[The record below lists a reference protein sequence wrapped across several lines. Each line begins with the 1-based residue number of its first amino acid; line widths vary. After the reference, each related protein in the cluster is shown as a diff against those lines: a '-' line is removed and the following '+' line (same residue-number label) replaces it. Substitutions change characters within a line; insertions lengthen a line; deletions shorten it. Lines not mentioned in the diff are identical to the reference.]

1 MGRNEARK
9 EIENNGLI
17 IISIGAVL
25 VYWFFDSL
33 LSGVVF
39 VRLLIASLIVTYGTF
54 TQYLINSQKSVQ
66 NALMMARNDMEE
78 QVKARTAELVT
89 ANEELKRSERIFH
102 TLAQVSPVGI
112 FRTDAQGDFVYV
124 NDRWC
129 EISGMPMEKALGK
142 NWADAIHSEE
152 RERVIRNWY
161 GSVRGNRPFN
171 LEYQFHRHDGS
182 STWVLGQATAEFGD
196 AGEIGGYVGTI
207 TDITER
213 KRAEEERMHLA
224 TAIEQTAEGLIVTN
238 RDWVIQYVNPA
249 VERMTGYGKSE
260 IIGKHSRIL
269 KSDKHDRA
277 FYKNIRDTLASG
289 EVWAGH
295 LVNRRKDGTFYDT
308 EVTSSPVLD
317 SACNII
323 SYVSI
328 QRDITREVRL
338 ERELRQAHKMEA
350 IGTLAGG
357 IAHDF
362 NNILMAIIGYT
373 EMALY
378 KTPEGTTP
386 VRRDLEQ
393 VLKAGYRARDLVNQI
408 LTFSH
413 QSDQERKV
421 IDIVPPV
428 KEALKLLRSSLPST
442 IEIRQD
448 IAIPPEKGV
457 ILADPTQIHQV
468 LMNLCTNAAHAMRDK
483 GGILSVSLSSVET
496 DADAYLVSRYPD
508 LKPGPYVRLTVG
520 DSGHGVDPSIL
531 ERIFDPYFTTKGPGE
546 GTGMG
551 LAVVQGIVNRHG
563 GMITV
568 NSEIGKGTTF
578 HALFPRIEQ
587 KIVPE
592 DMLAEALP
600 TGSERILFIDDEKP
614 LVDLGKG
621 MLESLGYSVT
631 IKTNSLEA
639 MEAFRAEPDAF
650 DLIITDVTMP
660 AMTDIELAKELMA
673 IRPDIPIILCTGFSE
688 LINEK
693 QAKEMGIQE
702 FVMKPFVIRKHAKT
716 IRKVLERK

>member
-1 MGRNEARK
+1 MERNEARK

-66 NALMMARNDMEE
+66 NALMMARNGMEE
-78 QVKARTAELVT
+78 QVKVRTAELVT
-89 ANEELKRSERIFH
+89 ANEDLKSSERLFH

-129 EISGMPMEKALGK
+129 EIAGMPMEKALGK
-142 NWADAIHSEE
+142 NWAEAIHSEE
-152 RERVIRNWY
+152 RERVVRKWY

-171 LEYQFHRHDGS
+171 LEYQFHRPDGS
-182 STWVLGQATAEFGD
+182 STWVLGQATAEFSD
-196 AGEIGGYVGTI
+196 AGEISGYVGTI

-249 VERMTGYGKSE
+249 VERMTGYSKSE

-277 FYKNIRDTLASG
+277 FYKNIRDTLARG

-317 SACNII
+317 SACNIMN
-323 SYVSI
+323 YVSI
-328 QRDITREVRL
+328 HRDITREVRL

-421 IDIVPPV
+421 IDMVPPV

-483 GGILSVSLSSVET
+483 GGILSVSLSSVE
-496 DADAYLVSRYPD
+496 ADAYLVSRYPD

-520 DSGHGVDPSIL
+520 DTGHGVAPSIL

-551 LAVVQGIVNRHG
+551 LAVVQGIVKRHG

-568 NSEIGKGTTF
+568 HSEIGKGTTF

-587 KIVPE
+587 EIVPE
-592 DMLAEALP
+592 ATAAEALP
-600 TGSERILFIDDEKP
+600 TGSERILFIDDEEP

-639 MEAFRAEPDAF
+639 LETFRARPDAF

-660 AMTDIELAKELMA
+660 AMTGIELAKELMA

-702 FVMKPFVIRKHAKT
+702 FVMKPFVIGKHAKT
-716 IRKVLERK
+716 IRKVLEQK

>member
-1 MGRNEARK
+1 
-9 EIENNGLI
+9 
-17 IISIGAVL
+17 
-25 VYWFFDSL
+25 
-33 LSGVVF
+33 
-39 VRLLIASLIVTYGTF
+39 
-54 TQYLINSQKSVQ
+54 
-66 NALMMARNDMEE
+66 
-78 QVKARTAELVT
+78 
-89 ANEELKRSERIFH
+89 
-102 TLAQVSPVGI
+102 
-112 FRTDAQGDFVYV
+112 
-124 NDRWC
+124 
-129 EISGMPMEKALGK
+129 
-142 NWADAIHSEE
+142 
-152 RERVIRNWY
+152 
-161 GSVRGNRPFN
+161 N
-171 LEYQFHRHDGS
+171 LEYQFRRSDGS
-182 STWVLGQATAEFGD
+182 STWVLGQATAEFRD
-196 AGEIGGYVGTI
+196 AGEISGYVGTI

-224 TAIEQTAEGLIVTN
+224 TAIEQMAEGLIVTN
-238 RDWVIQYVNPA
+238 KDWVIQYINPA
-249 VERMTGYGKSE
+249 VERMSGYSRSE
-260 IIGKHSRIL
+260 LIGKHSRIL

-277 FYKNIRDTLASG
+277 FYKNIRETLARG

-295 LVNRRKDGTFYDT
+295 LVNRKKDGAFYET

-317 SACNII
+317 SAGNIMN
-323 SYVSI
+323 YVSI
-328 QRDITREVRL
+328 HRDITREMRL

-378 KTPEGTTP
+378 KMPEGTTP

-421 IDIVPPV
+421 IDIVPTV

-483 GGILSVSLSSVET
+483 GGILSVSLASVEAAT
-496 DADAYLVSRYPD
+496 YLVSRYPD

-520 DSGHGVDPSIL
+520 DTGHGVDPSIL

-551 LAVVQGIVNRHG
+551 LAVVQGIVKRHG

-568 NSEIGKGTTF
+568 QSEIGKGTSF
-578 HALFPRIEQ
+578 HLLFPRIEQ
-587 KIVPE
+587 EIAQEAMV
-592 DMLAEALP
+592 AEVLP
-600 TGSERILFIDDEKP
+600 RGRERILFVDDEKP

-639 MEAFRAEPDAF
+639 LETFRAQPDAF
-650 DLIITDVTMP
+650 DLTITDVTMP
-660 AMTDIELAKELMA
+660 GMTGIELAKELMA
-673 IRPDIPIILCTGFSE
+673 IRSDIPIILCTGFSE
-688 LINEK
+688 LIDEK
-693 QAKEMGIQE
+693 HAKEMGIRE
-702 FVMKPFVIRKHAKT
+702 FVMKPFVIGKHAKA
-716 IRKVLERK
+716 IRKVLEEKR

>member
-1 MGRNEARK
+1 
-9 EIENNGLI
+9 
-17 IISIGAVL
+17 
-25 VYWFFDSL
+25 
-33 LSGVVF
+33 
-39 VRLLIASLIVTYGTF
+39 
-54 TQYLINSQKSVQ
+54 
-66 NALMMARNDMEE
+66 
-78 QVKARTAELVT
+78 
-89 ANEELKRSERIFH
+89 
-102 TLAQVSPVGI
+102 
-112 FRTDAQGDFVYV
+112 
-124 NDRWC
+124 
-129 EISGMPMEKALGK
+129 
-142 NWADAIHSEE
+142 
-152 RERVIRNWY
+152 
-161 GSVRGNRPFN
+161 SVRGNHPFN
-171 LEYQFHRHDGS
+171 LEYQFRRSDGS
-182 STWVLGQATAEFGD
+182 STWVLGQATAEFRD
-196 AGEIGGYVGTI
+196 AEEISGYVGTI

-224 TAIEQTAEGLIVTN
+224 TAIEQMAEGLIVTN
-238 RDWVIQYVNPA
+238 KDWVIQYINPA
-249 VERMTGYGKSE
+249 VERMSGYSRSE
-260 IIGKHSRIL
+260 LIGKHSRIL

-277 FYKNIRDTLASG
+277 FYKNIRETLARG

-295 LVNRRKDGTFYDT
+295 LVNRKKDGAFYET

-317 SACNII
+317 SAGNIMN
-323 SYVSI
+323 YVSI
-328 QRDITREVRL
+328 HRDITREMRL

-378 KTPEGTTP
+378 KMPEGTTP

-393 VLKAGYRARDLVNQI
+393 VRKAGYRARDLVNQI

-421 IDIVPPV
+421 IDIVPTV

-483 GGILSVSLSSVET
+483 GGILSVSLASVEAAT
-496 DADAYLVSRYPD
+496 YLVSRYPD

-520 DSGHGVDPSIL
+520 DTGHGVDPSIL

-551 LAVVQGIVNRHG
+551 LAVVQGIVKRHG

-568 NSEIGKGTTF
+568 QSEIGKGTSF
-578 HALFPRIEQ
+578 HLLFPRIEQ
-587 KIVPE
+587 EIAQEAMV
-592 DMLAEALP
+592 AEVLP
-600 TGSERILFIDDEKP
+600 RGRERILFVDDEKS

-639 MEAFRAEPDAF
+639 LETFRAQPDAF

-660 AMTDIELAKELMA
+660 GMTGIELAKELIT

-688 LINEK
+688 LIDEK
-693 QAKEMGIQE
+693 HAKEMGIRE
-702 FVMKPFVIRKHAKT
+702 FVMKPFVIGKHAKA
-716 IRKVLERK
+716 IRKVLEEKR

>member
-1 MGRNEARK
+1 MERNETRR

-25 VYWFFDSL
+25 VYWFFDAL

-54 TQYLINSQKSVQ
+54 TQYLINSHKSVQ
-66 NALMMARNDMEE
+66 NALKKARNGMEE
-78 QVKARTAELVT
+78 QVKERTAELMSV
-89 ANEELKRSERIFH
+89 NEDLRRSERLFH

-112 FRTDAQGDFVYV
+112 FRTDAEGDFVYV

-129 EISGMPMEKALGK
+129 EIAGMPMEKALGK
-142 NWADAIHSEE
+142 NWGEAIHSEE
-152 RERVIRNWY
+152 RERVIKTWY
-161 GSVRGNRPFN
+161 GSVRANRPFN
-171 LEYQFHRHDGS
+171 LEYQFHRPDGS
-182 STWVLGQATAEFGD
+182 STYVLGQATAEISD
-196 AGEIGGYVGTI
+196 TGEISGYVGTI

-224 TAIEQTAEGLIVTN
+224 TAIEQTAEGLIVAN

-249 VERMTGYGKSE
+249 VERMTGYSKSE
-260 IIGKHSRIL
+260 LIGKHSRIL
-269 KSDKHDRA
+269 KSDKHDRT
-277 FYKNIRDTLASG
+277 FYRNIRDTLGRG
-289 EVWAGH
+289 EVWSGH
-295 LVNRRKDGTFYDT
+295 LVNRRKDGTLYET
-308 EVTSSPVLD
+308 EITSSPVLN
-317 SACNII
+317 SAGRII
-323 SYVSI
+323 NYVSI
-328 QRDITREVRL
+328 HRDITREVRL

-378 KTPEGTTP
+378 KIPEGTTP

-421 IDIVPPV
+421 IDIVPTV

-457 ILADPTQIHQV
+457 ILANPTQIHQV

-483 GGILSVSLSSVET
+483 GGVLSVSLSGVEAAT
-496 DADAYLVSRYPD
+496 YLVSRYPD
-508 LKPGPYVRLTVG
+508 LKKGPYVRLTVG
-520 DSGHGVDPSIL
+520 DTGHGVDPSIL

-551 LAVVQGIVNRHG
+551 LAVVQGIVKRHG

-568 NSEIGKGTTF
+568 HSELGKGTTF

-587 KIVPE
+587 EIVPE
-592 DMLAEALP
+592 ATVAEALP
-600 TGSERILFIDDEKP
+600 LGNERILFIDDEKP

-631 IKTNSLEA
+631 TKTSSLEA
-639 MEAFRAEPDAF
+639 LETFRAKPDAF
-650 DLIITDVTMP
+650 DLVITDVTMP
-660 AMTDIELAKELMA
+660 AMTGIELAKELMA

-693 QAKEMGIQE
+693 RAKEMGIQE
-702 FVMKPFVIRKHAKT
+702 FVMKPFVIGKHSKT
-716 IRKVLERK
+716 IRGVLDKKR

>member
-1 MGRNEARK
+1 MERNTARK

-33 LSGVVF
+33 LSGVIF

-66 NALMMARNDMEE
+66 NALLMARNDMEE
-78 QVKARTAELVT
+78 QMMARTAELVR

-129 EISGMPMEKALGK
+129 EISGIPMEKALGK

-171 LEYQFHRHDGS
+171 LEYQFHRPDGS

-238 RDWVIQYVNPA
+238 RDWVIQYINPA
-249 VERMTGYGKSE
+249 VERMTGYSKSE

-277 FYKNIRDTLASG
+277 FYKNIRDTLARG

-587 KIVPE
+587 EIVPE

-600 TGSERILFIDDEKP
+600 TGSERILFIDDEKT

-639 MEAFRAEPDAF
+639 LETFRAEPDAF
-650 DLIITDVTMP
+650 DLVITDVTMP
-660 AMTDIELAKELMA
+660 AMTGIELAKELMA

-702 FVMKPFVIRKHAKT
+702 FVMKPFVIGKHAKT

>member
-66 NALMMARNDMEE
+66 NTLMIARNEMEE

-129 EISGMPMEKALGK
+129 EISGIPMEKALGK

-171 LEYQFHRHDGS
+171 LEYQFHRPDGS

-249 VERMTGYGKSE
+249 VERMTGYSKSE

-277 FYKNIRDTLASG
+277 FYKNIRDTLARG

-295 LVNRRKDGTFYDT
+295 LVNRRKDGNFYDT

-328 QRDITREVRL
+328 HRDITREVRL

-587 KIVPE
+587 EIVPE

-600 TGSERILFIDDEKP
+600 TGSERILFIDDEKT

-639 MEAFRAEPDAF
+639 LETFRAEPDAF
-650 DLIITDVTMP
+650 DLVITDVTMP
-660 AMTDIELAKELMA
+660 AMTGIELAKELMA

-702 FVMKPFVIRKHAKT
+702 FVMKPFVIGKHAKT

>member
-1 MGRNEARK
+1 MERNETRK

-54 TQYLINSQKSVQ
+54 TQYLINSHKAVQ
-66 NALMMARNDMEE
+66 SALNKAHNGMEE

-89 ANEELKRSERIFH
+89 ANEELKRSERLFH

-129 EISGMPMEKALGK
+129 KIAGMPMEKALGK

-152 RERVIRNWY
+152 RERVVRKWY
-161 GSVRGNRPFN
+161 GSVRGNLPFN
-171 LEYQFHRHDGS
+171 LEYQFHRPDGS
-182 STWVLGQATAEFGD
+182 STCVLGQATAEFSD
-196 AGEIGGYVGTI
+196 AGEISGYVGTI

-249 VERMTGYGKSE
+249 VEHMTGYSKSE

-269 KSDKHDRA
+269 KSDKHDGA
-277 FYKNIRDTLASG
+277 FYKNIRDTLTRG

-295 LVNRRKDGTFYDT
+295 LVNRRKDGTLYET

-323 SYVSI
+323 NYVSI
-328 QRDITREVRL
+328 HRDITREVRL

-378 KTPEGTTP
+378 KIPEGTTP

-408 LTFSH
+408 LTFS
-413 QSDQERKV
+413 QERKV
-421 IDIVPPV
+421 IDIIPTV

-448 IAIPPEKGV
+448 IAIPPEKGI

-483 GGILSVSLSSVET
+483 GGILSVSLSSVE
-496 DADAYLVSRYPD
+496 ADAYLVSRYPD
-508 LKPGPYVRLTVG
+508 LEPGPYVRLTVG
-520 DSGHGVDPSIL
+520 DTGHGVDPSIL

-551 LAVVQGIVNRHG
+551 LAVVQGIVKRHG

-568 NSEIGKGTTF
+568 HSEIGKGTTF

-587 KIVPE
+587 EIVPE
-592 DMLAEALP
+592 ATAAEALP
-600 TGSERILFIDDEKP
+600 LGSERILFIDDEKP

-631 IKTNSLEA
+631 TKTSSLEA
-639 MEAFRAEPDAF
+639 LEAFRAEPDAF
-650 DLIITDVTMP
+650 DLVITDVTMP
-660 AMTDIELAKELMA
+660 SMTGIELAKELMA

-693 QAKEMGIQE
+693 RAKEMGIQE
-702 FVMKPFVIRKHAKT
+702 FVMKPFVIGKHAKT
-716 IRKVLERK
+716 IRKVLEQK

>member
-1 MGRNEARK
+1 MERNKARK

-78 QVKARTAELVT
+78 QVKARTAELVR

-129 EISGMPMEKALGK
+129 GISGIPMEKALGK

-161 GSVRGNRPFN
+161 GSVRENRPFN
-171 LEYQFHRHDGS
+171 LEYQFHHLPDGS

-249 VERMTGYGKSE
+249 VERMTGYSKSE

-269 KSDKHDRA
+269 KSDKHDRV
-277 FYKNIRDTLASG
+277 FYKNIRDTLARG

-328 QRDITREVRL
+328 HRDITREVRL

-448 IAIPPEKGV
+448 IVIPPEKGV

-483 GGILSVSLSSVET
+483 GGILSVSLSSVE
-496 DADAYLVSRYPD
+496 ADAYLVSRYPD
-508 LKPGPYVRLTVG
+508 LKLGPYVRLTVG
-520 DSGHGVDPSIL
+520 DSGHGVDPSLL

-551 LAVVQGIVNRHG
+551 LAVVQGIVKRHG

-568 NSEIGKGTTF
+568 HSEIGKGTTF

-587 KIVPE
+587 EIVPE

-614 LVDLGKG
+614 LVDLGKE

-639 MEAFRAEPDAF
+639 LETFRAKPDAF

-660 AMTDIELAKELMA
+660 AMTGIELAKELMA

-702 FVMKPFVIRKHAKT
+702 FVMKPFVIGKHAKI

>member
-1 MGRNEARK
+1 
-9 EIENNGLI
+9 
-17 IISIGAVL
+17 
-25 VYWFFDSL
+25 
-33 LSGVVF
+33 
-39 VRLLIASLIVTYGTF
+39 
-54 TQYLINSQKSVQ
+54 
-66 NALMMARNDMEE
+66 
-78 QVKARTAELVT
+78 
-89 ANEELKRSERIFH
+89 
-102 TLAQVSPVGI
+102 
-112 FRTDAQGDFVYV
+112 
-124 NDRWC
+124 
-129 EISGMPMEKALGK
+129 
-142 NWADAIHSEE
+142 
-152 RERVIRNWY
+152 
-161 GSVRGNRPFN
+161 
-171 LEYQFHRHDGS
+171 
-182 STWVLGQATAEFGD
+182 
-196 AGEIGGYVGTI
+196 
-207 TDITER
+207 
-213 KRAEEERMHLA
+213 
-224 TAIEQTAEGLIVTN
+224 
-238 RDWVIQYVNPA
+238 
-249 VERMTGYGKSE
+249 MTGYSKSE
-260 IIGKHSRIL
+260 LIGKHSRIL
-269 KSDKHDRA
+269 KSDKHDRD
-277 FYKNIRDTLASG
+277 FYRNIRDTLARG

-295 LVNRRKDGTFYDT
+295 LVNRRKDGTLYET

-323 SYVSI
+323 NYVSI
-328 QRDITREVRL
+328 HRDITREVKL

-421 IDIVPPV
+421 IDIVPTV

-457 ILADPTQIHQV
+457 TLADPTQIHQV

-483 GGILSVSLSSVET
+483 GGILSVSLSSVE
-496 DADAYLVSRYPD
+496 ADAYLVSRYPD

-520 DSGHGVDPSIL
+520 DTGHGVDPSIL

-551 LAVVQGIVNRHG
+551 LAVVQGIVKRHG

-568 NSEIGKGTTF
+568 HSELGKGTTF

-587 KIVPE
+587 EIVPE
-592 DMLAEALP
+592 ATAAEALP
-600 TGSERILFIDDEKP
+600 LGSERILFIDDEKP

-631 IKTNSLEA
+631 TKTSSLEA
-639 MEAFRAEPDAF
+639 LEAFRAEPDAF
-650 DLIITDVTMP
+650 DLVITDVTMP
-660 AMTDIELAKELMA
+660 SMTGIELAKELMA

-702 FVMKPFVIRKHAKT
+702 FVMKPFVIGKHAKT
-716 IRKVLERK
+716 IRKALEQKR

>member
-1 MGRNEARK
+1 MERNTARK

-78 QVKARTAELVT
+78 QVKARTAELVR

-129 EISGMPMEKALGK
+129 EISGMPIEKALGK

-161 GSVRGNRPFN
+161 GSVRENHPFN
-171 LEYQFHRHDGS
+171 LEYQFHRPDGS

-249 VERMTGYGKSE
+249 VERMTGYSKSE

-269 KSDKHDRA
+269 KSDKHDRV
-277 FYKNIRDTLASG
+277 FYKNIRDTLARG

-328 QRDITREVRL
+328 HRDITREVRL

-373 EMALY
+373 EIALY

-587 KIVPE
+587 EIVPE

-600 TGSERILFIDDEKP
+600 TGSERLLFSDDEKT
-614 LVDLGKG
+614 LVDLGTG

-639 MEAFRAEPDAF
+639 LETFRAEPDAF
-650 DLIITDVTMP
+650 DLVITDVTMP
-660 AMTDIELAKELMA
+660 AMTGIELAKELMA

-702 FVMKPFVIRKHAKT
+702 FVMKPFVIGKHAKT

>member
-1 MGRNEARK
+1 MERNTARK

-33 LSGVVF
+33 LSGVIF
-39 VRLLIASLIVTYGTF
+39 VRLLIASLIVTYGTL
-54 TQYLINSQKSVQ
+54 TQYLINSHKAVQ
-66 NALMMARNDMEE
+66 SALKKAHNGMEE

-129 EISGMPMEKALGK
+129 EIAGMPMEKALGK

-171 LEYQFHRHDGS
+171 LEYQFHRPDGS

-238 RDWVIQYVNPA
+238 REWVIQYVNPA
-249 VERMTGYGKSE
+249 VERMTGYSKSE

-277 FYKNIRDTLASG
+277 FYKNIRETLARG

-568 NSEIGKGTTF
+568 NSEIGKGTSF

-587 KIVPE
+587 EIVPE

-600 TGSERILFIDDEKP
+600 TGSERILFIDDEKT

-639 MEAFRAEPDAF
+639 LETFLAEPDAF
-650 DLIITDVTMP
+650 DLVITDVTMP
-660 AMTDIELAKELMA
+660 AMTGIELAKELMA

-702 FVMKPFVIRKHAKT
+702 FVMKPFVIGKHAKT

>member
-1 MGRNEARK
+1 MEENWARK

-17 IISIGAVL
+17 IISIAAVL

-33 LSGVVF
+33 LSGIVF

-54 TQYLINSQKSVQ
+54 TQYLINSHKAVQ
-66 NALMMARNDMEE
+66 RELRKAHNGMEE
-78 QVKARTAELVT
+78 QVKARTAELLTV
-89 ANEELKRSERIFH
+89 NEELEKSERLFH

-112 FRTDAQGDFVYV
+112 FRTDAEGDLIYV

-129 EISGMPMEKALGK
+129 EIAGMPMEIAVGR
-142 NWADAIHSEE
+142 NWAD
-152 RERVIRNWY
+152 VIRPEDRESVVKKLY
-161 GSVRGNRPFN
+161 QSVRGNHPFN
-171 LEYQFHRHDGS
+171 LEYQFRRSDGS
-182 STWVLGQATAEFGD
+182 STWVLGQATAEFLD
-196 AGEIGGYVGTI
+196 AGEVSGYVGTI

-224 TAIEQTAEGLIVTN
+224 TAIEQMAEGLIVTN
-238 RDWVIQYVNPA
+238 KDWVIQYINPA
-249 VERMTGYGKSE
+249 VERMSGYSKSE
-260 IIGKHSRIL
+260 LIGKHSRIL

-277 FYKNIRDTLASG
+277 FYKNIRETLARG

-295 LVNRRKDGTFYDT
+295 LVNRKKDGAFYET

-317 SACNII
+317 SAGNIMN
-323 SYVSI
+323 YVSI
-328 QRDITREVRL
+328 HRDITREVRL

-378 KTPEGTTP
+378 KMPEGTTP

-457 ILADPTQIHQV
+457 ILADPTQMHQV

-483 GGILSVSLSSVET
+483 GGILSVSLASVEAAT
-496 DADAYLVSRYPD
+496 YLVSRYPD
-508 LKPGPYVRLTVG
+508 LKPGPYVRLTVS
-520 DSGHGVDPSIL
+520 DTGHGVDPSIL

-551 LAVVQGIVNRHG
+551 LAVVQGIVKRHG

-568 NSEIGKGTTF
+568 QSEIGKGTTF

-587 KIVPE
+587 EIAQEAMV
-592 DMLAEALP
+592 AEALP
-600 TGSERILFIDDEKP
+600 TGRERILFVDDEKP

-621 MLESLGYSVT
+621 MLEPLGYSVT

-639 MEAFRAEPDAF
+639 LETFRAQPDAF

-660 AMTDIELAKELMA
+660 GMTGIELAKEVMT

-688 LINEK
+688 LIDEK
-693 QAKEMGIQE
+693 QAKEMGIRE
-702 FVMKPFVIRKHAKT
+702 FVMKPFVIGKHAKA
-716 IRKVLERK
+716 IRKVLEDKR

>member
-66 NALMMARNDMEE
+66 NALMMARNGMEE
-78 QVKARTAELVT
+78 QVKVRTAELVT
-89 ANEELKRSERIFH
+89 ANEDLKRSERLFH

-129 EISGMPMEKALGK
+129 EIAGMPMEKALGK

-152 RERVIRNWY
+152 RERIVRKWY
-161 GSVRGNRPFN
+161 GGVRGNRPFN
-171 LEYQFHRHDGS
+171 LEYQFHRPDGS
-182 STWVLGQATAEFGD
+182 STWVLGQATAEFSD
-196 AGEIGGYVGTI
+196 AGEISGYVGTI

-249 VERMTGYGKSE
+249 VERMTGYSKSE

-277 FYKNIRDTLASG
+277 FYKNIRDTLARG

-317 SACNII
+317 SACNIMN
-323 SYVSI
+323 YVSI
-328 QRDITREVRL
+328 HRDITREVRL

-421 IDIVPPV
+421 IDMVPPV

-483 GGILSVSLSSVET
+483 GGILSVSLSSVE
-496 DADAYLVSRYPD
+496 ADAYLVSRYPD

-520 DSGHGVDPSIL
+520 DTGHGVAPSIL

-551 LAVVQGIVNRHG
+551 LAVVQGIVKRHG

-568 NSEIGKGTTF
+568 HSEIGKGTTF

-587 KIVPE
+587 EIVPE
-592 DMLAEALP
+592 ATAAEALP
-600 TGSERILFIDDEKP
+600 TGSERILFIDDEEP
-614 LVDLGKG
+614 LVDLGMG

-639 MEAFRAEPDAF
+639 LETFRAKPDAF

-660 AMTDIELAKELMA
+660 AMTGIELAKELMA

-693 QAKEMGIQE
+693 QAKEMGIRE
-702 FVMKPFVIRKHAKT
+702 FVMKPFVIGKHAKT
-716 IRKVLERK
+716 IRKVLEQK

>member
-1 MGRNEARK
+1 MERNETRK
-9 EIENNGLI
+9 EIENHGLI

-25 VYWFFDSL
+25 VYWIFDSL

-54 TQYLINSQKSVQ
+54 TQYLINSHKSVQ
-66 NALMMARNDMEE
+66 NALMMARNGMEE
-78 QVKARTAELVT
+78 QVKARTAELMT
-89 ANEELKRSERIFH
+89 ANEDLKRSERLFH

-112 FRTDAQGDFVYV
+112 LRTDAQGDFVYV

-129 EISGMPMEKALGK
+129 EIAGMPMEKALGK
-142 NWADAIHSEE
+142 NWAEAVHSEE
-152 RERVIRNWY
+152 RERVIRKWY
-161 GSVRGNRPFN
+161 GSVRANRPFN
-171 LEYQFHRHDGS
+171 LEYQFHRPDGS
-182 STWVLGQATAEFGD
+182 STWVLGQATAEISD
-196 AGEIGGYVGTI
+196 TGEISGYVGTI

-224 TAIEQTAEGLIVTN
+224 TAIEQTAEGLIVAN

-249 VERMTGYGKSE
+249 VERMTGYSKSE
-260 IIGKHSRIL
+260 LIGKHSRIL
-269 KSDKHDRA
+269 KSDKHDRD
-277 FYKNIRDTLASG
+277 FYRNIRDTLGRG
-289 EVWAGH
+289 EVWSGH
-295 LVNRRKDGTFYDT
+295 LVNRRKDGTFYET
-308 EVTSSPVLD
+308 EITSSPVLN
-317 SACNII
+317 SAGKII
-323 SYVSI
+323 NYVSI
-328 QRDITREVRL
+328 HRDITREVRL

-378 KTPEGTTP
+378 KIPEGTTP

-421 IDIVPPV
+421 IDIVPTV

-448 IAIPPEKGV
+448 IAIPSEKGV
-457 ILADPTQIHQV
+457 ILANPTQIHQV

-483 GGILSVSLSSVET
+483 GGILSVSLSGIE
-496 DADAYLVSRYPD
+496 ADTYLVSRYPD
-508 LKPGPYVRLTVG
+508 LKQGPYVRLTVG
-520 DSGHGVDPSIL
+520 DTGHGVDPSIL

-551 LAVVQGIVNRHG
+551 LAVVQGIVKRHG

-568 NSEIGKGTTF
+568 HSELGKGTTF

-587 KIVPE
+587 EIVPE
-592 DMLAEALP
+592 TTVAEALP
-600 TGSERILFIDDEKP
+600 SGNERILFIDDEEP

-631 IKTNSLEA
+631 TKTSSLEA
-639 MEAFRAEPDAF
+639 LEAFRAKPDAF
-650 DLIITDVTMP
+650 DLVITDVTMP
-660 AMTDIELAKELMA
+660 AMTGIELAKELMA

-693 QAKEMGIQE
+693 RAKEMGIQE
-702 FVMKPFVIRKHAKT
+702 FVMKPFVIGKHSKT
-716 IRKVLERK
+716 IRKVLEQKR

>member
-1 MGRNEARK
+1 MERSNTCK
-9 EIENNGLI
+9 EIEKNGLI
-17 IISIGAVL
+17 IISIAAVL

-54 TQYLINSQKSVQ
+54 TQYLINSHKAVQ
-66 NALMMARNDMEE
+66 SALQRAHNGMEA

-89 ANEELKRSERIFH
+89 SNEELKRSEKLFH

-112 FRTDAQGDFVYV
+112 FRTDAEGDYIYV

-129 EISGMPMEKALGK
+129 DIAGMPMEIALGK
-142 NWADAIHSEE
+142 NWADAVRSEE
-152 RERVIRNWY
+152 RESVVRKWY

-171 LEYQFHRHDGS
+171 LEYQFCRPDGT
-182 STWVLGQATAEFGD
+182 STWVLGQVTAEFSD
-196 AGEIGGYVGTI
+196 AGEISGYVGTI
-207 TDITER
+207 TDISER

-224 TAIEQTAEGLIVTN
+224 MAIDQTAEGLIVTN

-249 VERMTGYGKSE
+249 VERMTGYSKSE
-260 IIGKHSRIL
+260 LVGKHSRIL
-269 KSDKHDRA
+269 KSDKHNRA
-277 FYKNIRDTLASG
+277 FHKNIRDTLARG

-295 LVNRRKDGTFYDT
+295 LVNRRKDGALYET

-317 SACNII
+317 SAGDLIN
-323 SYVSI
+323 YVSI
-328 QRDITREVRL
+328 ERDITREVRL

-378 KTPEGTTP
+378 KIPEGTTQ

-421 IDIVPPV
+421 IDIVPTV

-442 IEIRQD
+442 VEIRQD

-483 GGILSVSLSSVET
+483 GGVLSVSL
-496 DADAYLVSRYPD
+496 RM
-508 LKPGPYVRLTVG
+508 R
-520 DSGHGVDPSIL
+520 
-531 ERIFDPYFTTKGPGE
+531 
-546 GTGMG
+546 
-551 LAVVQGIVNRHG
+551 
-563 GMITV
+563 
-568 NSEIGKGTTF
+568 
-578 HALFPRIEQ
+578 
-587 KIVPE
+587 
-592 DMLAEALP
+592 
-600 TGSERILFIDDEKP
+600 
-614 LVDLGKG
+614 
-621 MLESLGYSVT
+621 
-631 IKTNSLEA
+631 
-639 MEAFRAEPDAF
+639 
-650 DLIITDVTMP
+650 
-660 AMTDIELAKELMA
+660 
-673 IRPDIPIILCTGFSE
+673 
-688 LINEK
+688 
-693 QAKEMGIQE
+693 
-702 FVMKPFVIRKHAKT
+702 
-716 IRKVLERK
+716 

>member
-1 MGRNEARK
+1 MKRSQTRK

-17 IISIGAVL
+17 IISIAAVL
-25 VYWFFDSL
+25 IYWFFDSL
-33 LSGVVF
+33 LSGIVF

-54 TQYLINSQKSVQ
+54 TQYLINSQKAVQ
-66 NALMMARNDMEE
+66 SALKTAHNDMEE
-78 QVKARTAELVT
+78 QVKARTAELVM
-89 ANEELKRSERIFH
+89 ANEELKRSEKLFH

-112 FRTDAQGDFVYV
+112 FRTDAQGDFIYV

-129 EISGMPMEKALGK
+129 EIAGLPMEMALGK
-142 NWADAIHSEE
+142 NWAEAISFGE
-152 RERVIRNWY
+152 RESVRRNWY
-161 GSVRGNRPFN
+161 RSFQENRPFN
-171 LEYQFHRHDGS
+171 LEYQFHRPDGS
-182 STWVLGQATAEFGD
+182 STWVLGQATAEFND
-196 AGEIGGYVGTI
+196 AGEISGYVGTI

-213 KRAEEERMHLA
+213 KRAEEERMHLV

-238 RDWVIQYVNPA
+238 KDWVIQYVNPA
-249 VERMTGYGKSE
+249 VERMTGYSKSE
-260 IIGKHSRIL
+260 LIGKHSRLL
-269 KSDKHDRA
+269 KSDNHDMA
-277 FYKNIRDTLASG
+277 FHKNIRDTLARG

-295 LVNRRKDGTFYDT
+295 LLNRRKDGSFYET

-317 SACNII
+317 SAGNII
-323 SYVSI
+323 NYVSI
-328 QRDITREVRL
+328 HRDITREVRL
-338 ERELRQAHKMEA
+338 ERELRQSHKMEA

-378 KTPEGTTP
+378 KIPEGTAQ

-421 IDIVPPV
+421 IDIVPTI

-448 IAIPPEKGV
+448 IAISPEKRV

-483 GGILSVSLSSVET
+483 GGILSVSLSNVK
-496 DADAYLVSRYPD
+496 ADAYLVSRHPD
-508 LKPGPYVRLTVG
+508 MKPGPYVRLTVG
-520 DSGHGVDPSIL
+520 DTGHGVDPSIL

-551 LAVVQGIVNRHG
+551 LAVVQGIVKRHG

-568 NSEIGKGTTF
+568 HSEIGKGTTF
-578 HALFPRIEQ
+578 HAFFPRIEQ
-587 KIVPE
+587 EIAPE
-592 DMLAEALP
+592 AMVTEMLP
-600 TGSERILFIDDEKP
+600 TGSERILFVDDEKP

-639 MEAFRAEPDAF
+639 LETFRAKPDAF

-660 AMTDIELAKELMA
+660 GMTGIELVRQLMA

-693 QAKEMGIQE
+693 QAKEMGIKE
-702 FVMKPFVIRKHAKT
+702 FVMKPFVIGKHAKT
-716 IRKVLERK
+716 IRKVLEQKR

>member
-1 MGRNEARK
+1 MKGNGARK

-17 IISIGAVL
+17 IISIAAVL
-25 VYWFFDSL
+25 VYWFFDAL

-54 TQYLINSQKSVQ
+54 TQYLINSQKAVQ
-66 NALMMARNDMEE
+66 SELKKAHNGLEE
-78 QVKARTAELVT
+78 QVQARTAQLLT
-89 ANEELKRSERIFH
+89 ANEELERSEILFH

-112 FRTDAQGDFVYV
+112 FRTDAQGGLIYV

-129 EISGMPMEKALGK
+129 EIAGMPMEMAVGK
-142 NWADAIHSEE
+142 NWAEAIHSEE
-152 RERVIRNWY
+152 RESIVRKWY
-161 GSVRGNRPFN
+161 GSIRANRPFN
-171 LEYQFHRHDGS
+171 LEYQFHRPDGS
-182 STWVLGQATAEFGD
+182 STWVLGQATAEFND

-249 VERMTGYGKSE
+249 VERMTGYSKSE
-260 IIGKHSRIL
+260 LIGKHGRIL

-277 FYKNIRDTLASG
+277 FYKNIRETLARG

-295 LVNRRKDGTFYDT
+295 LLNRRKDGTFYET

-317 SACNII
+317 SAGNII
-323 SYVSI
+323 NYVSI
-328 QRDITREVRL
+328 HRDITREVRL

-378 KTPEGTTP
+378 KIPEGTTP

-421 IDIVPPV
+421 IDIVPTV

-468 LMNLCTNAAHAMRDK
+468 LMNLCTNAAHAMRDR
-483 GGILSVSLSSVET
+483 GGILSVSLASVEAAT
-496 DADAYLVSRYPD
+496 YLVSRYPD

-520 DSGHGVDPSIL
+520 DTGHGVDPSIL

-568 NSEIGKGTTF
+568 HSEIGKGTTF

-587 KIVPE
+587 EITPE
-592 DMLAEALP
+592 VMVAEVLP
-600 TGSERILFIDDEKP
+600 RGSERILFVDDEKP

-631 IKTNSLEA
+631 IKTNGLEA
-639 MEAFRAEPDAF
+639 LETFRAKPDAF

-660 AMTDIELAKELMA
+660 GMTGIELAKELMA
-673 IRPDIPIILCTGFSE
+673 VRPDIPIILCTGFSE

-693 QAKEMGIQE
+693 QAKEMGIRE
-702 FVMKPFVIRKHAKT
+702 FVMKPFVIGNHAKT
-716 IRKVLERK
+716 IRKVLEQKR

>member
-1 MGRNEARK
+1 MEENWARK
-9 EIENNGLI
+9 GIENNGLI
-17 IISIGAVL
+17 IISIAAVL
-25 VYWFFDSL
+25 VYWSFDSL
-33 LSGVVF
+33 LAGIVF
-39 VRLLIASLIVTYGTF
+39 VRLLIASLIITYGTF
-54 TQYLINSQKSVQ
+54 TQYLINSQKAVQ
-66 NALMMARNDMEE
+66 RELRKAHNGMEE
-78 QVKARTAELVT
+78 QVKARTAELLTV
-89 ANEELKRSERIFH
+89 NEELEKSEMLFH

-112 FRTDAQGDFVYV
+112 FRTDAEGELIYV

-129 EISGMPMEKALGK
+129 EIAGMPIEMAVGR
-142 NWADAIHSEE
+142 NWADAIRPEE
-152 RERVIRNWY
+152 RESVVKKLY
-161 GSVRGNRPFN
+161 ESVRGNHPFN
-171 LEYQFHRHDGS
+171 LEYQFRRSDGS
-182 STWVLGQATAEFGD
+182 STWVLGQATAEFRD
-196 AGEIGGYVGTI
+196 AGEISGYVGTI

-224 TAIEQTAEGLIVTN
+224 TAIEQMAEGLIVTN
-238 RDWVIQYVNPA
+238 KDWVIQYINPA
-249 VERMTGYGKSE
+249 VERMSGYSRSE
-260 IIGKHSRIL
+260 LIGKHSRIL

-277 FYKNIRDTLASG
+277 FYKNIRETLARG

-295 LVNRRKDGTFYDT
+295 LVNRKKDGAFYET

-317 SACNII
+317 SAGNIMN
-323 SYVSI
+323 YVSI
-328 QRDITREVRL
+328 HRDITREMRL

-378 KTPEGTTP
+378 KMPEGTTP

-421 IDIVPPV
+421 IDIVPTV

-483 GGILSVSLSSVET
+483 GGILSVSLASVEAAT
-496 DADAYLVSRYPD
+496 YLVSRYPD

-520 DSGHGVDPSIL
+520 DTGHGVDPSIL

-551 LAVVQGIVNRHG
+551 LAVVQGIVKRHG

-568 NSEIGKGTTF
+568 QSEIGKGTSF
-578 HALFPRIEQ
+578 HLLFPRIEQ
-587 KIVPE
+587 EIAQEAMV
-592 DMLAEALP
+592 AEVLP
-600 TGSERILFIDDEKP
+600 RGRERILFVDDEKS

-639 MEAFRAEPDAF
+639 LETFRAQPDAF

-660 AMTDIELAKELMA
+660 GMTGIELAKELMA
-673 IRPDIPIILCTGFSE
+673 IRSDIPIILCTGFSE
-688 LINEK
+688 LIDEK
-693 QAKEMGIQE
+693 HAKEMGIRE
-702 FVMKPFVIRKHAKT
+702 FVMKPFVIGKHAKA
-716 IRKVLERK
+716 IRRVLEEKR